1 MTQHFQAQ
9 NEQGRRNDVDEVN
22 QFSTEVH
29 AASPA
34 GFFRN
39 MASIRSV
46 TM

>member
-9 NEQGRRNDVDEVN
+9 NEQGRGNDVGKVN
-22 QFSTEVH
+22 QFSTQVH
-29 AASPA
+29 AAPPV